1 MHPLALWQ
9 FSICYAS
16 HFVCLDS
23 SGDRVLDI
31 GDTSLD
37 LCIDVGAI
45 LEGTVAFLIKGAILQ
60 SYMVHVAERLLAAD
74 VATYELDVLAVP
86 GQILTIQFRII
97 DGYILA
103 FPETVLGCNLCV
115 VNLYIS
121 AVLEY
126 ILGVALKSVYIDV
139 LGEHEW
145 ISSIVEFYV
154 LQFQAI
160 YLPESLISICD
171 VYVLQI
177 QILHFAEELRPIDG
191 AVFITILSLYQMAE
205 RLSGAK

>member
-1 MHPLALWQ
+1 
-9 FSICYAS
+9 
-16 HFVCLDS
+16 
-23 SGDRVLDI
+23 
-31 GDTSLD
+31 
-37 LCIDVGAI
+37 
-45 LEGTVAFLIKGAILQ
+45 
-60 SYMVHVAERLLAAD
+60 

-86 GQILTIQFRII
+86 GQILPIQFRII

-115 VNLYIS
+115 VNLHIS

-126 ILGVALKSVYIDV
+126 ILGIALQSVYIDV
-139 LGEHEW
+139 LGKHEW

-160 YLPESLISICD
+160 YLPECLISICD

-191 AVFITILSLYQMAE
+191 AVFHHHIITIPDGRTAFWGEVAVCDKGTVHMPPRVFAIKLGMVAFYVLAALDA
-205 RLSGAK
+205 RFAVCNRNIF

>member
-1 MHPLALWQ
+1 
-9 FSICYAS
+9 
-16 HFVCLDS
+16 
-23 SGDRVLDI
+23 
-31 GDTSLD
+31 
-37 LCIDVGAI
+37 
-45 LEGTVAFLIKGAILQ
+45 
-60 SYMVHVAERLLAAD
+60 MVHVAERLLAAD

-86 GQILTIQFRII
+86 GQILPIQFRII
-97 DGYILA
+97 NGYILA

-115 VNLYIS
+115 VNLHIS

-126 ILGVALKSVYIDV
+126 IFRVALKSVYIDI

-171 VYVLQI
+171 VDVLQI

-191 AVFITILSLYQMAE
+191 AVFHHHIITIPDGRTAFWGEVAVCDKRTVHMPPRVFAIKLGMVAFYVLAALDA
-205 RLSGAK
+205 RFAVCNRNIF

>member
-1 MHPLALWQ
+1 
-9 FSICYAS
+9 
-16 HFVCLDS
+16 
-23 SGDRVLDI
+23 
-31 GDTSLD
+31 
-37 LCIDVGAI
+37 
-45 LEGTVAFLIKGAILQ
+45 
-60 SYMVHVAERLLAAD
+60 MVHVAERLLAAD

-97 DGYILA
+97 DGHILA

-115 VNLYIS
+115 VNLHIS

-126 ILGVALKSVYIDV
+126 ILGVTLQSIYIDI
-139 LGEHEW
+139 LGEHER

-177 QILHFAEELRPIDG
+177 QILHFAEEFRTIDG
-191 AVFITILSLYQMAE
+191 AVFHHHIVAIPDGRAAFRGEVAVGNDRTVNMPPRVLPVKLGMVAFYVLAAFDA
-205 RLSGAK
+205 RLAVCNRNIF